1 MNCQK
6 VAQKYVKISDLR
18 NIFLFT
24 RIFLKFICLD
34 FENQSFVIIFFCD
47 RIIRKVVPLFAPD
60 CFTNILPR

>member
-24 RIFLKFICLD
+24 RIFLKLICLD
-34 FENQSFVIIFFCD
+34 FENQSFVIIFFV
-47 RIIRKVVPLFAPD
+47 IE
-60 CFTNILPR
+60 